1 MPPPPSRE
9 PLPRF
14 LSPMLASAGTL
25 PRGKAWAAEVKWDG
39 MRAQVRFDGRRLT
52 VRSRPGRDCTEQF
65 PELASLAGQLRG
77 HKVLLDA
84 ELVCLAPD
92 GKPDF
97 HRLRS
102 RLVGEGRPS
111 RARTATLMVY
121 DVLHLDDRAVR
132 ALPYTRRRELLSELG
147 LDCAVAH
154 TALVCTGVG
163 AVADLLTV
171 TDEHGLEGVV
181 AKRLD
186 APWAEGRRSAAWV
199 KLKHRRRETFVVT
212 GWRTRE
218 GRGEEYL
225 LARRDVNGSLAP
237 AGSVGMGLDAERRA
251 ALVETLAV
259 YELPPRHRRRRRGD
273 VRWVAPVV
281 EVAVEAHGRRDGP
294 VRDAVLRDVVN
305 FGV

>member
-1 MPPPPSRE
+1 
-9 PLPRF
+9 
-14 LSPMLASAGTL
+14 
-25 PRGKAWAAEVKWDG
+25 
-39 MRAQVRFDGRRLT
+39 VRFDGRCLT
-52 VRSRPGRDCTEQF
+52 VRFRPGRDCTEQF
-65 PELASLAGQLRG
+65 PDLAPLAEHLHG
-77 HKVLLDA
+77 HAVVLDA
-84 ELVCLAPD
+84 ELVCLASD

-97 HRLRS
+97 PHLRA
-102 RLVGEGRPS
+102 RLVGDGGPS
-111 RARTATLMVY
+111 RARAMTRRATLIIF
-121 DVLHLDDRAVR
+121 DVLHLDGRAVR
-132 ALPYTRRRELLSELG
+132 ALPYLRRRELLAELG
-147 LDCAVAH
+147 LDCAVAR
-154 TALVCTGVG
+154 TSLSCTGAG

-186 APWAEGRRSAAWV
+186 APWVEGRRSAAWV

-294 VRDAVLRDVVN
+294 VRDAVLRDVLS